1 MKRIVLMGVPHHEN
15 IGDSAIAYAEKK
27 FLKENVKN
35 YERFYIPEETM
46 EKCAEKLVT
55 ILEKDDIICMHG
67 GGNIGSQYPIIERS
81 RRKVISLFPNNK
93 IIVFP
98 QTIYFEDSEFGRQE
112 LEESK
117 KAYEAHKNLTLVAR
131 EEESY
136 EIMKKAFPSTEILL
150 TPDIVMYLDK
160 TEPEVIR
167 DGILMVF
174 RNDVEAK
181 IIKEEKKELIKIIRK
196 NYQYV
201 KYTDTINEQNQGIL
215 EIEKEKVL
223 EKTFARFRS
232 SELVLTDRLHGMVFA
247 AITSTPCIALGNYN
261 HKVKGTARW
270 LKHLKYIKYA
280 DSIEEVEK
288 YLEELKNIRNCRYD
302 NAFAKEK
309 LNKIVEKIYQ

>member
-1 MKRIVLMGVPHHEN
+1 MGVPHHEN
-15 IGDSAIAYAEKK
+15 IGDSAIAYAEKT

-67 GGNIGSQYPIIERS
+67 GGNIGSQYPIIERA

-136 EIMKKAFPSTEILL
+136 EIMKKAFPNTEILL
-150 TPDIVMYLDK
+150 TPDIVTYLDK
-160 TEPEVIR
+160 T
-167 DGILMVF
+167 
-174 RNDVEAK
+174 
-181 IIKEEKKELIKIIRK
+181 
-196 NYQYV
+196 
-201 KYTDTINEQNQGIL
+201 
-215 EIEKEKVL
+215 
-223 EKTFARFRS
+223 
-232 SELVLTDRLHGMVFA
+232 
-247 AITSTPCIALGNYN
+247 
-261 HKVKGTARW
+261 
-270 LKHLKYIKYA
+270 
-280 DSIEEVEK
+280 
-288 YLEELKNIRNCRYD
+288 
-302 NAFAKEK
+302 
-309 LNKIVEKIYQ
+309 